1 MKKETDINIDALL
14 RDTFLTVVELRQG
27 TTVRHGMELYRHCQ
41 RQVELVRERLKDAG
55 FSREN
60 VEHITYAQ
68 CALLDET
75 VLSRS
80 GMDDGQTIW
89 MKDPL
94 QSHFFNTLQ
103 AGELLYERMKQVL
116 QELRPRAG
124 RADLLSPCPA
134 AGISRALSGSG
145 SPGARPA
152 YFDAQR
158 AGRAIWCAAG
168 NGGTERAVIHP
179 SAPFAAFAIFLAGN
193 TGAATGGRLVGAT
206 PLAECT
212 GG

>member
-1 MKKETDINIDALL
+1 MKKDMDINIDALL

-27 TTVRHGMELYRHCQ
+27 TTVELRQGTTVRHGIELYRHCQ

-80 GMDDGQTIW
+80 GMDDGQAIW
-89 MKDPL
+89 MKNPL
-94 QSHFFNTLQ
+94 QSHFFNTLQAGDFFNTLQ

-116 QELRPRAG
+116 QEPAPAQAVLTCFHRVLLLGFRG
-124 RADLLSPCPA
+124 RYQDPA
-134 AGISRALSGSG
+134 APERDQLISTL
-145 SPGARPA
+145 
-152 YFDAQR
+152 
-158 AGRAIWCAAG
+158 
-168 NGGTERAVIHP
+168 NGQV
-179 SAPFAAFAIFLAGN
+179 APFGVLPE
-193 TGAATGGRLVGAT
+193 TGRSRHLV
-206 PLAECT
+206 CCRKRRY
-212 GG
+212 

>member
-1 MKKETDINIDALL
+1 
-14 RDTFLTVVELRQG
+14 VVELRQG

-55 FSREN
+55 FSRES

-75 VLSRS
+75 VLSRG
-80 GMDDGQTIW
+80 GMDDGQAIW

-116 QELRPRAG
+116 QEPAPAQAVLTCFHRVLLLGFRG
-124 RADLLSPCPA
+124 RYQDPA
-134 AGISRALSGSG
+134 APER
-145 SPGARPA
+145 
-152 YFDAQR
+152 
-158 AGRAIWCAAG
+158 CAAG

>member
-55 FSREN
+55 FSRES

-75 VLSRS
+75 VLSRG
-80 GMDDGQTIW
+80 GMDDGQAIW

-103 AGELLYERMKQVL
+103 AGE
-116 QELRPRAG
+116 
-124 RADLLSPCPA
+124 
-134 AGISRALSGSG
+134 
-145 SPGARPA
+145 RPA
-152 YFDAQR
+152 YFDSQR

-168 NGGTERAVIHP
+168 NGGTERAVIPP
-179 SAPFAAFAIFLAGN
+179 SAPFAAFAVFLAGDAH
-193 TGAATGGRLVGAT
+193 TGTGRCLVGAT
-206 PLAECT
+206 LLAERA

>member
-80 GMDDGQTIW
+80 GMDDGQAIW
-89 MKDPL
+89 MKNPL

-116 QELRPRAG
+116 QEPAPAQAVLTCFH
-124 RADLLSPCPA
+124 LS
-134 AGISRALSGSG
+134 L
-145 SPGARPA
+145 
-152 YFDAQR
+152 
-158 AGRAIWCAAG
+158 
-168 NGGTERAVIHP
+168 IH
-179 SAPFAAFAIFLAGN
+179 I
-193 TGAATGGRLVGAT
+193 
-206 PLAECT
+206 
-212 GG
+212 

>member
-55 FSREN
+55 FSRES

-80 GMDDGQTIW
+80 GMDDGQAIW

-116 QELRPRAG
+116 QEPAPAQAVLTCFHRVLLLGFRG
-124 RADLLSPCPA
+124 RYQDPVAPERDQL
-134 AGISRALSGSG
+134 ISTL
-145 SPGARPA
+145 
-152 YFDAQR
+152 
-158 AGRAIWCAAG
+158 
-168 NGGTERAVIHP
+168 NGLV
-179 SAPFAAFAIFLAGN
+179 APFGVLPETAVDGDSW
-193 TGAATGGRLVGAT
+193 T
-206 PLAECT
+206 
-212 GG
+212 

>member
-1 MKKETDINIDALL
+1 MDINIDALL

-27 TTVRHGMELYRHCQ
+27 TTVRHGIELYRHCQ

-80 GMDDGQTIW
+80 GMDDGQAIW
-89 MKDPL
+89 MKNPL

-116 QELRPRAG
+116 QEPAPAQARLTCFTVSCCWDFAGVIRIRQPRSATSLFRRSTG
-124 RADLLSPCPA
+124 R
-134 AGISRALSGSG
+134 SR
-145 SPGARPA
+145 
-152 YFDAQR
+152 
-158 AGRAIWCAAG
+158 
-168 NGGTERAVIHP
+168 H
-179 SAPFAAFAIFLAGN
+179 
-193 TGAATGGRLVGAT
+193 LV
-206 PLAECT
+206 CCRKRRY
-212 GG
+212 

>member
-41 RQVELVRERLKDAG
+41 RQVEGVRERLKDAG
-55 FSREN
+55 FSRES

-80 GMDDGQTIW
+80 GMDDGQAIW

-116 QELRPRAG
+116 QE
-124 RADLLSPCPA
+124 PA
-134 AGISRALSGSG
+134 
-145 SPGARPA
+145 P
-152 YFDAQR
+152 
-158 AGRAIWCAAG
+158 
-168 NGGTERAVIHP
+168 
-179 SAPFAAFAIFLAGN
+179 
-193 TGAATGGRLVGAT
+193 AT
-206 PLAECT
+206 PAFTVSCCWDFAGVIRIRWPRSATSLFRRSTGWSRHLAYCRKRRY
-212 GG
+212 

>member
-1 MKKETDINIDALL
+1 MKKDMDINIDALL

-27 TTVRHGMELYRHCQ
+27 TTVRHGIELYRHCQ

-80 GMDDGQTIW
+80 GMDDGQAIW
-89 MKDPL
+89 MKNPL

-116 QELRPRAG
+116 QEPAPAQAVLTCFHRVLLLGFRGRYQDRQPRSAT
-124 RADLLSPCPA
+124 S
-134 AGISRALSGSG
+134 S
-145 SPGARPA
+145 
-152 YFDAQR
+152 FDAQR

>member
-55 FSREN
+55 FSRES

-75 VLSRS
+75 VLSRG
-80 GMDDGQTIW
+80 GMDDGQAIW

-116 QELRPRAG
+116 QEPAPAQAVLTCFHRVLLLGFRG
-124 RADLLSPCPA
+124 RYQD
-134 AGISRALSGSG
+134 
-145 SPGARPA
+145 GARPA

-168 NGGTERAVIHP
+168 NGGTERAVIPP
-179 SAPFAAFAIFLAGN
+179 SAPFAAFAVFLAGDAH
-193 TGAATGGRLVGAT
+193 TGTGRCLVGAT
-206 PLAECT
+206 LLAERA